1 MNGLFLSL
9 EGGEA
14 SGKSVQATRLA
25 DWLGTQGREVVSVRE
40 PGSTPVGERVRDI
53 VLHAQEIPL
62 APNAQAL
69 LYSTARAQLVRD
81 VIRPALTAGKIVIV
95 DRFYDS
101 TLAYQG
107 YGHGAD
113 LDQLRA
119 VTDFAVGDTR
129 PDRTFLLDLPVEAAE
144 QRQAGR
150 KPGRAWD
157 RFESEARA
165 FHDRVREGYL
175 RLADAE
181 PRRFA
186 VIRADRDADAI
197 AADIRR
203 EVETLLGAPAS
214 LASRRRRR
222 D

>member
-1 MNGLFLSL
+1 VSGLFLSF

-14 SGKSVQATRLA
+14 SGKSVQAKRLA
-25 DWLGTQGREVVSVRE
+25 ESLQAQRREVVSVRE

-53 VLHAQEIPL
+53 VLHARDIPL

-81 VIRPALTAGKIVIV
+81 VIRPELARGKIVIV

-113 LDQLRA
+113 LEQLRA
-119 VTDFAVGDTR
+119 VTAFAVGDTR
-129 PDRTFLLDLPVEAAE
+129 PDRTFLLDLPVELAE
-144 QRQAGR
+144 RRHAGR
-150 KPGRAWD
+150 KPGREWD

-165 FHDRVREGYL
+165 FHERVRAGYL
-175 RLADAE
+175 KLAEAE
-181 PRRFA
+181 PARFV
-186 VIRADRDADAI
+186 VIRADRDEDAV
-197 AADIRR
+197 ATDVRLA
-203 EVETLLGAPAS
+203 VESLLRGLPV
-214 LASRRRRR
+214 
-222 D
+222 

>member
-1 MNGLFLSL
+1 MSGLFLSF

-14 SGKSVQATRLA
+14 SGKSVQAKRLA
-25 DWLGTQGREVVSVRE
+25 ERLVAAGRDVVAVRE

-62 APNAQAL
+62 GANAQAL

-81 VIRPALTAGKIVIV
+81 VIRPALAAGKIVIV

-113 LDQLRA
+113 LTQLRA

-129 PDRTFLLDLPVEAAE
+129 PDRTLLLDLPVDAAE
-144 QRQAGR
+144 QRAATR

-157 RFESEARA
+157 RFEAEARA
-165 FHDRVREGYL
+165 FHERVREGYL
-175 RLADAE
+175 RLAAAE
-181 PRRFA
+181 PQRFA
-186 VIRADRDADAI
+186 VIGADRDIDTVATDVW
-197 AADIRR
+197 RV
-203 EVETLLGAPAS
+203 VEGLLSATTLTPQ
-214 LASRRRRR
+214 
-222 D
+222 

>member
-1 MNGLFLSL
+1 MSGLFLSF

-14 SGKSVQATRLA
+14 SGKSVQAQRLA
-25 DWLGTQGREVVSVRE
+25 TWLRGKGHEVVSVRE

-53 VLHAQEIPL
+53 VLHAQDIPL

-81 VIRPALTAGKIVIV
+81 VIRPALADGKVVIV

-113 LDQLRA
+113 LEQLRA
-119 VTDFAVGDTR
+119 VTTFAVGDTR
-129 PDRTFLLDLPVEAAE
+129 PHRTFLLDLPVEAAE
-144 QRQAGR
+144 RRQTTR

-165 FHDRVREGYL
+165 FHERVREGYL
-175 RLADAE
+175 RLAAAE
-181 PRRFA
+181 PKRFV
-186 VIRADRDADAI
+186 VIRGDRDEDAVEADVRFELERLLI
-197 AADIRR
+197 ATA
-203 EVETLLGAPAS
+203 
-214 LASRRRRR
+214 
-222 D
+222 

>member
-1 MNGLFLSL
+1 MSGLFFSF

-14 SGKSVQATRLA
+14 SGKSVQAKRLGDRLIA
-25 DWLGTQGREVVSVRE
+25 DGHRVVSVRE

-62 APNAQAL
+62 GANAQAL

-81 VIRPALTAGKIVIV
+81 VIRPALAEGTIVIV

-113 LDQLRA
+113 LAQLRA

-129 PDRTFLLDLPVEAAE
+129 PTRTFLLDLPLDAAE
-144 QRQAGR
+144 TRSTSR

-157 RFESEARA
+157 RFESEARV
-165 FHDRVREGYL
+165 FHERVREGYL
-175 RLADAE
+175 RLAAAE
-181 PRRFA
+181 PQRFA
-186 VIRADRDADAI
+186 VIKADRDVDAV
-197 AADIRR
+197 AADIWR
-203 EVETLLGAPAS
+203 EVEPLVPAGTLTPP
-214 LASRRRRR
+214 
-222 D
+222 

>member
-1 MNGLFLSL
+1 VNGLFLSF

-14 SGKSVQATRLA
+14 SGKSVQAKRLA
-25 DWLGTQGREVVSVRE
+25 DRLRAEGRDVVSVRE

-53 VLHAQEIPL
+53 VLHARDIPL

-81 VIRPALTAGKIVIV
+81 VIRPALAMGKVVVV

-113 LDQLRA
+113 LDHLRA

-129 PDRTFLLDLPVEAAE
+129 PVRTFLLDLPVEAAE
-144 QRQAGR
+144 GRAATR

-157 RFESEARA
+157 RFEAEARA
-165 FHDRVREGYL
+165 FHERVRAGYVE
-175 RLADAE
+175 LANAE
-181 PRRFA
+181 PHRFA
-186 VIRADRDADAI
+186 VIPADRDVDAVFADVW
-197 AADIRR
+197 R
-203 EVETLLGAPAS
+203 EVERLLPATTLTPP
-214 LASRRRRR
+214 
-222 D
+222 

>member
-1 MNGLFLSL
+1 VSGLFLSF

-14 SGKSVQATRLA
+14 SGKSVQAQRLA
-25 DWLGTQGREVVSVRE
+25 DWLRSGGRDVVSVHE

-62 APNAQAL
+62 GPNAQAL

-81 VIRPALTAGKIVIV
+81 VIRPALAAGKIVIV

-107 YGHGAD
+107 FGHGAD

-119 VTDFAVGDTR
+119 VTDFAVGDVR
-129 PDRTFLLDLPVEAAE
+129 PDRTLLLDLPVEAAE
-144 QRQAGR
+144 QRAATR
-150 KPGRAWD
+150 KPGRASD

-165 FHDRVREGYL
+165 FHERVREGYR
-175 RLADAE
+175 RLAEAE

-186 VIRADRDADAI
+186 VIRADRDVDAV
-197 AADIRR
+197 AADVRK
-203 EVETLLGAPAS
+203 EVERLLPAATLTPP
-214 LASRRRRR
+214 
-222 D
+222 

>member
-1 MNGLFLSL
+1 MSGLFLSF

-14 SGKSVQATRLA
+14 SGKSVQAKRLA
-25 DWLGTQGREVVSVRE
+25 DRLTAEGRAVVAVRE

-62 APNAQAL
+62 GPNAQAL

-81 VIRPALTAGKIVIV
+81 VIRPALAAGKIVIV

-113 LDQLRA
+113 LAQLRA

-129 PDRTFLLDLPVEAAE
+129 PLRTLLLDLRVDAAE
-144 QRQAGR
+144 RRAAGR

-157 RFESEARA
+157 RFENEART
-165 FHDRVREGYL
+165 FHERVREGYL
-175 RLADAE
+175 RLAAAE
-181 PRRFA
+181 PQRFA
-186 VIRADRDADAI
+186 VIDADRDIDVV
-197 AADIRR
+197 AADVWR
-203 EVETLLGAPAS
+203 EVERLVPATTLTPP
-214 LASRRRRR
+214 
-222 D
+222 

>member
-1 MNGLFLSL
+1 MSGLFLSF

-14 SGKSVQATRLA
+14 SGKSVQAKRLA
-25 DWLGTQGREVVSVRE
+25 DRLRADGRDVVSVRE

-53 VLHAQEIPL
+53 VLHAQDIPL
-62 APNAQAL
+62 APTAQAL

-81 VIRPALTAGKIVIV
+81 IIRPALAEGKIVIV

-101 TLAYQG
+101 TFAYQG
-107 YGHGAD
+107 HGHGAD

-129 PDRTFLLDLPVEAAE
+129 PLRTILLDLPVEAADG
-144 QRQAGR
+144 RAATR

-157 RFESEARA
+157 RFEAEARA
-165 FHDRVREGYL
+165 FHERVRQGYL
-175 RLADAE
+175 QLAAAE

-186 VIRADRDADAI
+186 VISADRDVDAV
-197 AADIRR
+197 AADVWT
-203 EVETLLGAPAS
+203 EVERLLPAS
-214 LASRRRRR
+214 TLTPP
-222 D
+222 

>member
-1 MNGLFLSL
+1 MTGLFLSF

-14 SGKSVQATRLA
+14 SGKSVQAKRLA
-25 DWLGTQGREVVSVRE
+25 DWLRSDGRDVVSVRE

-53 VLHAQEIPL
+53 VLHAPEIPL

-81 VIRPALTAGKIVIV
+81 VIRPALDAGKIVIV

-107 YGHGAD
+107 FGHGAD

-119 VTDFAVGDTR
+119 VTDFAVGDVR
-129 PDRTFLLDLPVEAAE
+129 PRLTLLLDLPVEAAE
-144 QRQAGR
+144 QRANSR

-165 FHDRVREGYL
+165 FHERVREGYL
-175 RLADAE
+175 RLAAAE
-181 PRRFA
+181 PRRFV
-186 VIRADRDADAI
+186 VIRADRDVDAV
-197 AADIRR
+197 AADVRN
-203 EVETLLGAPAS
+203 EVERLLPTATLTPP
-214 LASRRRRR
+214 
-222 D
+222 

>member
-1 MNGLFLSL
+1 VTGLFLSF

-14 SGKSVQATRLA
+14 SGKSVQAKRLA
-25 DWLGTQGREVVSVRE
+25 EWLTRQGRAVVSVRE

-53 VLHAQEIPL
+53 VLHAQDIPL

-81 VIRPALTAGKIVIV
+81 VIRPELANGKIVIV

-113 LDQLRA
+113 LDHLHA
-119 VTDFAVGDTR
+119 VTAFAVGDTR

-144 QRQAGR
+144 RRHASR
-150 KPGRAWD
+150 KPGREWD

-165 FHDRVREGYL
+165 FHERVRAGYL
-175 RLADAE
+175 SIARAE
-181 PRRFA
+181 PRRI
-186 VIRADRDADAI
+186 VIIPADRDEQAI

-203 EVETLLGAPAS
+203 EVERLLPATTLTPP
-214 LASRRRRR
+214 
-222 D
+222 

>member
-1 MNGLFLSL
+1 MSGLFLSF

-14 SGKSVQATRLA
+14 SGKSVQAKRLA
-25 DWLGTQGREVVSVRE
+25 ERLIAGGRAVVAVRE

-62 APNAQAL
+62 GANAQAL

-81 VIRPALTAGKIVIV
+81 VIRPALADGKIVIV

-113 LDQLRA
+113 LGQLRA
-119 VTDFAVGDTR
+119 VTDFAVGETR
-129 PDRTFLLDLPVEAAE
+129 PKRTLLLDLPIEAAE
-144 QRQAGR
+144 KRAATR

-157 RFESEARA
+157 RFETEARA
-165 FHDRVREGYL
+165 FHVRVRDGYL
-175 RLADAE
+175 RLAAAE
-181 PRRFA
+181 PQRFA
-186 VIRADRDADAI
+186 VIAADRDVDSV
-197 AADIRR
+197 AADIWR
-203 EVETLLGAPAS
+203 EVEHLLPATTLTPP
-214 LASRRRRR
+214 
-222 D
+222 

>member
-1 MNGLFLSL
+1 MVSGLFLSF

-14 SGKSVQATRLA
+14 SGKSVQAKRLA
-25 DWLGTQGREVVSVRE
+25 ERLVAAGREVVVVRE

-62 APNAQAL
+62 GANAQAL

-81 VIRPALTAGKIVIV
+81 VIRPALAAGKIVIV

-113 LDQLRA
+113 LAQLRA
-119 VTDFAVGDTR
+119 VTEFAVGDTR
-129 PDRTFLLDLPVEAAE
+129 PDRTLLLDLPVDAAE
-144 QRQAGR
+144 RRAATR

-157 RFESEARA
+157 RFEAEARA
-165 FHDRVREGYL
+165 FHERVREGYL
-175 RLADAE
+175 RLAAAE
-181 PRRFA
+181 PQRFA
-186 VIRADRDADAI
+186 VIGADRDIEAVATDVWRVVDGVLPAT
-197 AADIRR
+197 
-203 EVETLLGAPAS
+203 TLTPP
-214 LASRRRRR
+214 
-222 D
+222 

>member
-1 MNGLFLSL
+1 MSGLFLSF

-14 SGKSVQATRLA
+14 SGKSVQAQRLA
-25 DWLGTQGREVVSVRE
+25 EWLRAQGREVVAVRE

-81 VIRPALTAGKIVIV
+81 VIQPALAAGKGVIV

-113 LDQLRA
+113 LAQLRE
-119 VTDFAVGDTR
+119 VTAFAVGDTR
-129 PDRTFLLDLPVEAAE
+129 PDRTLLLDLPVEAAE
-144 QRQAGR
+144 KRQATR

-157 RFESEARA
+157 RFEPEAPP
-165 FHDRVREGYL
+165 FPDRVPPGYL
-175 RLADAE
+175 QLADPDP
-181 PRRFA
+181 PRS
-186 VIRADRDADAI
+186 
-197 AADIRR
+197 
-203 EVETLLGAPAS
+203 TPS
-214 LASRRRRR
+214 PTP
-222 D
+222 

>member
-1 MNGLFLSL
+1 MSGLFLSF

-14 SGKSVQATRLA
+14 SGKSVQAQRLA
-25 DWLGTQGREVVSVRE
+25 EWLNGQGRDVVSVRE

-53 VLHAQEIPL
+53 VLHAQDIPL

-81 VIRPALTAGKIVIV
+81 VIRPALAGGKIVIV

-113 LDQLRA
+113 LDQLRE
-119 VTDFAVGDTR
+119 VTDFTVGDTR
-129 PDRTFLLDLPVEAAE
+129 PDHTFLLDLPVEVAE
-144 QRQAGR
+144 RRQAGR
-150 KPGRAWD
+150 KPGREWD

-165 FHDRVREGYL
+165 FHERVRAGYL
-175 RLADAE
+175 VLARAE
-181 PRRFA
+181 PGRIA
-186 VIRADRDADAI
+186 VITADREVEAI
-197 AADIRR
+197 AADIRA
-203 EVETLLGAPAS
+203 EVERLLPATTLTPP
-214 LASRRRRR
+214 
-222 D
+222 

>member
-1 MNGLFLSL
+1 VSGLFLSF

-14 SGKSVQATRLA
+14 SGKSVQAKRLTERLLA
-25 DWLGTQGREVVSVRE
+25 EGRTVITVRE

-62 APNAQAL
+62 GANAQAL

-81 VIRPALTAGKIVIV
+81 VIRPALADGKIVIV

-119 VTDFAVGDTR
+119 VTDFTVGDTR
-129 PDRTFLLDLPVEAAE
+129 PARTLLLDLPVDAAE
-144 QRQAGR
+144 QRAATR

-157 RFESEARA
+157 RFEAEQRA
-165 FHDRVREGYL
+165 FHERVREGYR
-175 RLADAE
+175 RLAAAE
-181 PRRFA
+181 PQRFA
-186 VIRADRDADAI
+186 VIPADRDIDAV
-197 AADIRR
+197 AADVWR
-203 EVETLLGAPAS
+203 EVERLLPATTLTPP
-214 LASRRRRR
+214 
-222 D
+222 

>member
-1 MNGLFLSL
+1 MSGLFLSF

-14 SGKSVQATRLA
+14 SGKSVQAKRLA
-25 DWLGTQGREVVSVRE
+25 ERLVAAGREVVAVRE

-62 APNAQAL
+62 GANAQAL

-81 VIRPALTAGKIVIV
+81 VIRPALAAGKIVIV

-113 LDQLRA
+113 LAQLRA
-119 VTDFAVGDTR
+119 VTDFAVGETR
-129 PDRTFLLDLPVEAAE
+129 PDRTLLLDLPVAAAE
-144 QRQAGR
+144 QRAATR

-157 RFESEARA
+157 RFEVEARA
-165 FHDRVREGYL
+165 FHERVREGYL
-175 RLADAE
+175 RLAAAE
-181 PRRFA
+181 PQRFA
-186 VIRADRDADAI
+186 VIGADRDIDAV
-197 AADIRR
+197 ATDVWRV
-203 EVETLLGAPAS
+203 VEGLLSATTLTPQ
-214 LASRRRRR
+214 
-222 D
+222 

>member
-1 MNGLFLSL
+1 MRGLFLSF

-14 SGKSVQATRLA
+14 SGKSVQAARLA
-25 DWLGTQGREVVSVRE
+25 DWLRAQGREVVAVRE

-81 VIRPALTAGKIVIV
+81 VIRPALVAGAVVIV
-95 DRFYDS
+95 DRFFDS

-113 LDQLRA
+113 LAQLRA

-129 PDRTFLLDLPVEAAE
+129 PDRTFLLDLPVESAE
-144 QRQAGR
+144 RRAQSR

-165 FHDRVREGYL
+165 FHERVRQGYL
-175 RLADAE
+175 ELAAAE

-186 VIRADRDADAI
+186 VIDAGRGEEDV

-203 EVETLLGAPAS
+203 DVERLLSAPTLTRP
-214 LASRRRRR
+214 
-222 D
+222 

>member
-1 MNGLFLSL
+1 MSGLFLSF

-14 SGKSVQATRLA
+14 SGKSVQAKRLA
-25 DWLGTQGREVVSVRE
+25 DRLRADGRNVVSVRE

-53 VLHAQEIPL
+53 VLHAQDIPL

-81 VIRPALTAGKIVIV
+81 VIRPALTDGKIVIV

-129 PDRTFLLDLPVEAAE
+129 PLRTILLDLPVDAAE
-144 QRQAGR
+144 GRAARR

-157 RFESEARA
+157 RFEAEARA
-165 FHDRVREGYL
+165 FHERVRQGYL

-186 VIRADRDADAI
+186 VISADRDVDAV
-197 AADIRR
+197 AADVWS
-203 EVETLLGAPAS
+203 EVERLLPAS
-214 LASRRRRR
+214 TLTPP
-222 D
+222 

>member
-1 MNGLFLSL
+1 MVSGLFLSF

-14 SGKSVQATRLA
+14 SGKSVQAKRLA
-25 DWLGTQGREVVSVRE
+25 ERLVAAGREVVAVRE

-62 APNAQAL
+62 GANAQAL

-81 VIRPALTAGKIVIV
+81 VIRPALAAGKIVIV

-113 LDQLRA
+113 LAQLRA
-119 VTDFAVGDTR
+119 VTDFAVGGTR
-129 PDRTFLLDLPVEAAE
+129 PDRTLLLDLPVDAAE
-144 QRQAGR
+144 QRAATR

-157 RFESEARA
+157 RFEAEARA
-165 FHDRVREGYL
+165 FHERVRDGYL
-175 RLADAE
+175 RLAAAE
-181 PRRFA
+181 PQRFT
-186 VIRADRDADAI
+186 VIGADRDIDAV
-197 AADIRR
+197 AMDVWRAVDGLLSAT
-203 EVETLLGAPAS
+203 TLTPP
-214 LASRRRRR
+214 
-222 D
+222 

>member
-1 MNGLFLSL
+1 MSGLFLSF

-14 SGKSVQATRLA
+14 SGKSVQAQRLA
-25 DWLGTQGREVVSVRE
+25 EWLRSEGRDVISVRE

-69 LYSTARAQLVRD
+69 LYSTARAQLVRE
-81 VIRPALTAGKIVIV
+81 VIRPALAVGTIVVV

-113 LDQLRA
+113 LAQLRA
-119 VTDFAVGDTR
+119 VTEFAVGETR
-129 PDRTFLLDLPVEAAE
+129 PHRTFLLDLPLEAADK
-144 QRQAGR
+144 RVATR

-165 FHDRVREGYL
+165 FHERVREGYL
-175 RLADAE
+175 RLAAAE
-181 PRRFA
+181 PNRFA
-186 VIRADRDADAI
+186 IIRADRDEDAV
-197 AADIRR
+197 AAEVRR
-203 EVETLLGAPAS
+203 EVERLLPATTLTPP
-214 LASRRRRR
+214 
-222 D
+222 

>member
-1 MNGLFLSL
+1 VSGLFLSF

-14 SGKSVQATRLA
+14 SGKSVQAKRLA
-25 DWLGTQGREVVSVRE
+25 DRLRTDGRDVVSVRE

-53 VLHAQEIPL
+53 VLHAQDIPL

-69 LYSTARAQLVRD
+69 LYNTARAQLVRD
-81 VIRPALTAGKIVIV
+81 VIRPALADGKIVIV

-129 PDRTFLLDLPVEAAE
+129 PLRTILLDLPVEAAE
-144 QRQAGR
+144 GRAATR

-157 RFESEARA
+157 RFEAEARA
-165 FHDRVREGYL
+165 FHERVRHGYL
-175 RLADAE
+175 QLADAE
-181 PRRFA
+181 PRRFV
-186 VIRADRDADAI
+186 VISADRDVDAV
-197 AADIRR
+197 AADVWT
-203 EVETLLGAPAS
+203 EVERLLPAS
-214 LASRRRRR
+214 TLTPP
-222 D
+222 

>member
-1 MNGLFLSL
+1 VSGLFLSF

-14 SGKSVQATRLA
+14 SGKSVQAKRLTE
-25 DWLGTQGREVVSVRE
+25 WLTGQGRAVVSVRE

-53 VLHAQEIPL
+53 ILHAQDIPL

-81 VIRPALTAGKIVIV
+81 VIRPALAAGNIVIV

-119 VTDFAVGDTR
+119 VTAFAVGDTR
-129 PDRTFLLDLPVEAAE
+129 PHRTLLLDLPVDVAE
-144 QRQAGR
+144 QRAVSR

-157 RFESEARA
+157 RFENEARA
-165 FHDRVREGYL
+165 FHERVREGYL
-175 RLADAE
+175 RLAAAE
-181 PRRFA
+181 PERFA
-186 VIRADRDADAI
+186 VIGADRDEDVVARDV
-197 AADIRR
+197 RR
-203 EVETLLGAPAS
+203 EVERLLPTTTLTPP
-214 LASRRRRR
+214 
-222 D
+222 

>member
-1 MNGLFLSL
+1 MRGLFLSF

-14 SGKSVQATRLA
+14 SGKTVQAARLGE
-25 DWLGTQGREVVSVRE
+25 WLRSQGRDIVSVRE

-81 VIRPALTAGKIVIV
+81 VIRPALDAGKVVIV

-113 LDQLRA
+113 LAQLRA
-119 VTDFAVGDTR
+119 VTAFAVGETR
-129 PDRTFLLDLPVEAAE
+129 PDRTFLLDLSVEAAE
-144 QRQAGR
+144 QRAQTR

-165 FHDRVREGYL
+165 FHERVRDGYR
-175 RLADAE
+175 RLAADE

-186 VIRADRDADAI
+186 VIEADRSEEAI

-203 EVETLLGAPAS
+203 EVERLLPATTLTPP
-214 LASRRRRR
+214 
-222 D
+222 